1 MNRVPRLR
9 FAPSPTGSL
18 HLGGLRTAL
27 FNHVMAKKLGGEWA
41 LRIEDTDRSR
51 LVPGSVDEIR
61 KGLEWAGIMYNHG
74 PGLGGPHAPYTQS
87 ERLDLYHQYTK
98 RLLDSG
104 HAYRCF
110 CGPNRLS
117 EIKEKLQKLGSNST
131 YDRTCLNLSEEETA
145 RRVRT
150 GEKHVVRLNDTSI
163 QDVKPAPDLVFGTSV
178 QHTHAGLPTDPILL
192 KSDLFPTYH
201 LASVVDDHEMEI
213 THVLRGEEWLPSLPL
228 HLDLYSA
235 LGLEPPKFGHLPL
248 LLNPDG
254 TKMSKRK
261 GDVRV
266 LDYMEKGWEPEAVVN
281 WLALTGW
288 NIHRAASEHESGTP
302 GDVMTLEQIIHAFDI
317 THLTH
322 RRTILDPGKLAFLNR
337 HHLHKKAEGTTDQL
351 IAERA
356 AGIIRA
362 TYPDV
367 DPQWCTRDYISRV
380 LRVLSASWFQTN
392 GFNGLQL
399 EFVFQ
404 DRVII
409 LQDVATAAPYFF
421 RPPDYTSG
429 AAMSLRKTVKGDVY
443 SQVLKQALKALNSVS
458 YEDATRLHDALGSL
472 KADLGVGTRDVMNTM
487 RHALTGSKIG
497 PSVVEVL
504 GLLGPERTNKR
515 LKGALTE

>member
-337 HHLHKKAEGTTDQL
+337 HHLHKKVEGTTDQL

-362 TYPDV
+362 TYPDIGA
-367 DPQWCTRDYISRV
+367 PETTYPACS
-380 LRVLSASWFQTN
+380 
-392 GFNGLQL
+392 
-399 EFVFQ
+399 EFYRQ
-404 DRVII
+404 DRVVI

-421 RPPDYTSG
+421 KPPDYASG

-515 LKGALTE
+515 LEGALTEEL

>member
-1 MNRVPRLR
+1 MNKLPRLR

-27 FNHVMAKKLGGEWA
+27 FNHVMAKKLGGQWA

-51 LVPGSVDEIR
+51 FVPGSVDEIR
-61 KGLEWAGIMYNHG
+61 KGLEWAGIMYDHG

-98 RLLDSG
+98 KLLESG

-110 CGPNRLS
+110 CGPDRLS
-117 EIKEKLQKLGSNST
+117 ETKEKLQKLGSNST
-131 YDRTCLNLSEEETA
+131 YDRACLNLSEEESA
-145 RRVRT
+145 RRVRA
-150 GEKHVVRLNDTSI
+150 GEKHVVRLNDTTI
-163 QDVKPAPDLVFGTSV
+163 QDVTIAPDLVFGTSV

-192 KSDLFPTYH
+192 KSDSFPTYH

-288 NIHRAASEHESGTP
+288 NIHRSTAEHEPGTP
-302 GDVMTLEQIIHAFDI
+302 GDVMTLDNIIHTFDLA
-317 THLTH
+317 HLTH

-337 HHLHKKAEGTTDQL
+337 HHLHRKVEGTDRF

-356 AGIIRA
+356 AGIIRT
-362 TYPDV
+362 TYPNADA
-367 DPQWCTRDYISRV
+367 QWCTKDYISRV
-380 LRVLSASWFQTN
+380 LRVLS
-392 GFNGLQL
+392 
-399 EFVFQ
+399 

-409 LQDVATAAPYFF
+409 LQDIATAAPYFF
-421 RPPDYTSG
+421 QSPDYTSD
-429 AAMSLRKTVKGDVY
+429 AAVSLRKTVKGDTY
-443 SQVLKQALKALNSVS
+443 PRILKQALIALEAVP
-458 YEDATRLHDALGSL
+458 YEDVTKLSDALGSI
-472 KADLGVGTRDVMNTM
+472 KNELGVGTRDVMNTL
-487 RHALTGSKIG
+487 RHVLTGSKIG
-497 PSVVEVL
+497 PSVVEIL
-504 GLLGPERTNKR
+504 GLLGPERTSAR
-515 LKGALTE
+515 LNAALKEKL

>member
-1 MNRVPRLR
+1 MNKIPRLR

-61 KGLEWAGIMYNHG
+61 KGLEWAGIMYDHG
-74 PGLGGPHAPYTQS
+74 PGSGGPHAPYVQS
-87 ERLDLYHQYTK
+87 ERLDLYHQYSK
-98 RLLDSG
+98 KLLDSG

-110 CGPNRLS
+110 CGPDRLL
-117 EIKEKLQKLGSNST
+117 ETKERLQKLGSNST
-131 YDRTCLNLSEEETA
+131 YDRACLNLSEEEIA
-145 RRVRT
+145 RRVRA
-150 GEKHVVRLNDTSI
+150 GEKHIVRLNDTTI
-163 QDVKPAPDLVFGTSV
+163 HNVKISPDLVFGTSV

-192 KSDLFPTYH
+192 KSDSFPTYH

-228 HLDLYSA
+228 HLDLYAA
-235 LGLEPPKFGHLPL
+235 LGLEPPRFGHLPL

-266 LDYMEKGWEPEAVVN
+266 LDYMGWESEAVVN

-288 NIHRAASEHESGTP
+288 NIHRSTAEHEPGTP
-302 GDVMTLEQIIHAFDI
+302 GDLMTLDQIIHAFDI
-317 THLTH
+317 SHLTH

-337 HHLHKKAEGTTDQL
+337 HHLHRKVEGTDEL
-351 IAERA
+351 IAQRA
-356 AGIIRA
+356 TAIIRTA
-362 TYPDV
+362 YPDV
-367 DPQWCTRDYISRV
+367 DPQWCTKDYISRV
-380 LRVLSASWFQTN
+380 LRVLS
-392 GFNGLQL
+392 
-399 EFVFQ
+399 

-409 LQDVATAAPYFF
+409 LQDVATAAPYCFQS
-421 RPPDYTSG
+421 PDYTSD
-429 AAMSLRKTVKGDVY
+429 AAISLRKTVKGDIY
-443 SQVLKQALKALNSVS
+443 PRVLKQALVNLESIP
-458 YEDATRLHDALGSL
+458 YEDPAKLHGALGTIKNEL
-472 KADLGVGTRDVMNTM
+472 EVGTRDVMNTL

-497 PSVVEVL
+497 PSVVEIL
-504 GLLGPERTNKR
+504 GLLGPERTNGR
-515 LKGALTE
+515 LKVALQENL

>member
-1 MNRVPRLR
+1 MNKLPKFR

-27 FNHVMAKKLGGEWA
+27 FNHVMARKLKGEWA

-61 KGLEWAGIMYNHG
+61 KGLEWAGVMYDHG
-74 PGLGGPHAPYTQS
+74 PGLGRPHGPYTQS

-98 RLLDSG
+98 KLLDSG

-110 CGPNRLS
+110 CGPVRLS
-117 EIKEKLQKLGSNST
+117 ETKEKLQKLGSNST
-131 YDRTCLNLSEEETA
+131 YDRACLNLSEEEIA
-145 RRVRT
+145 RRVRA
-150 GEKHVVRLNDTSI
+150 GEKHVVRLNDTTI
-163 QDVKPAPDLVFGTSV
+163 QNVKIAPDLVFGTSV

-192 KSDLFPTYH
+192 KSDSFPTYH

-266 LDYMEKGWEPEAVVN
+266 LDYMEKGWEPEAVIN

-288 NIHRAASEHESGTP
+288 NIHRSTVEHESGVP
-302 GDVMTLEQIIHAFDI
+302 GDMMTLDQIIHSFDI

-337 HHLHKKAEGTTDQL
+337 HHLHRKVEGTDSF

-356 AGIIRA
+356 AGIIRTA
-362 TYPDV
+362 YPHV
-367 DPQWCTRDYISRV
+367 DSQWCTKEYISRV
-380 LRVLSASWFQTN
+380 LRVLS
-392 GFNGLQL
+392 
-399 EFVFQ
+399 
-404 DRVII
+404 DRVVI
-409 LQDVATAAPYFF
+409 LQDVATAAPYLFQ
-421 RPPDYTSG
+421 PPDYKSD
-429 AAMSLRKTVKGDVY
+429 AAISLRNTVKGDTY
-443 SQVLKQALKALNSVS
+443 LRVLKQALVALEGVS
-458 YEDATRLHDALGSL
+458 YQDATRLHDALGSI
-472 KADLGVGTRDVMNTM
+472 KNELGVGTKDVMNTM
-487 RHALTGSKIG
+487 RHVLTGSKIG
-497 PSVVEVL
+497 PSVVEIL
-504 GLLGPERTNKR
+504 GLLGPERTNERFKA
-515 LKGALTE
+515 ALEENV

>member
-1 MNRVPRLR
+1 
-9 FAPSPTGSL
+9 
-18 HLGGLRTAL
+18 
-27 FNHVMAKKLGGEWA
+27 
-41 LRIEDTDRSR
+41 
-51 LVPGSVDEIR
+51 
-61 KGLEWAGIMYNHG
+61 
-74 PGLGGPHAPYTQS
+74 
-87 ERLDLYHQYTK
+87 
-98 RLLDSG
+98 
-104 HAYRCF
+104 
-110 CGPNRLS
+110 
-117 EIKEKLQKLGSNST
+117 
-131 YDRTCLNLSEEETA
+131 
-145 RRVRT
+145 
-150 GEKHVVRLNDTSI
+150 
-163 QDVKPAPDLVFGTSV
+163 
-178 QHTHAGLPTDPILL
+178 
-192 KSDLFPTYH
+192 
-201 LASVVDDHEMEI
+201 
-213 THVLRGEEWLPSLPL
+213 
-228 HLDLYSA
+228 
-235 LGLEPPKFGHLPL
+235 
-248 LLNPDG
+248 
-254 TKMSKRK
+254 MSKRK

-266 LDYMEKGWEPEAVVN
+266 LDYMVKGPGTSTLNGSVVN

-288 NIHRAASEHESGTP
+288 NIHRAASEHESGIP
-302 GDVMTLEQIIHAFDI
+302 GDVMTLEQIIHFDI

-337 HHLHKKAEGTTDQL
+337 HHLHKKVEGTTDQL

-367 DPQWCTRDYISRV
+367 DPQWCTKDYISRV

-399 EFVFQ
+399 EFAFQ

-443 SQVLKQALKALNSVS
+443 CTEFFQIITPHISNFYEAQVLKQALKALNSVS

-515 LKGALTE
+515 LKGALTEEL

>member
-1 MNRVPRLR
+1 MNKLPRFR

-27 FNHVMAKKLGGEWA
+27 FNHVMAKQLKGEWA

-87 ERLDLYHQYTK
+87 ERLDMYHHYTK
-98 RLLDSG
+98 KLLDSG

-110 CGPNRLS
+110 CGPDRLL
-117 EIKEKLQKLGSNST
+117 ETKEKLQKLGSNST
-131 YDRTCLNLSEEETA
+131 YDRACSNLSEEETA
-145 RRVRT
+145 RRVRA
-150 GEKHVVRLNDTSI
+150 GEKHVVRLNDTTV
-163 QDVKPAPDLVFGTSV
+163 QNVKIAPDLVFGTSV

-192 KSDLFPTYH
+192 KSDSFPTYH

-288 NIHRAASEHESGTP
+288 NIHRSTTEHDP
-302 GDVMTLEQIIHAFDI
+302 GAPSDLMTLDQITHNFDI

-337 HHLHKKAEGTTDQL
+337 HHLHQKVEGTDIF

-362 TYPDV
+362 AYPNI
-367 DPQWCTRDYISRV
+367 DPQWYTKDYISRV
-380 LRVLSASWFQTN
+380 LRVLS
-392 GFNGLQL
+392 
-399 EFVFQ
+399 

-409 LQDVATAAPYFF
+409 LQDIATAAPYFF
-421 RPPDYTSG
+421 QSPDYTSD
-429 AAMSLRKTVKGDVY
+429 AALSLRKTVKGDIY
-443 SQVLKQALKALNSVS
+443 PRVLRQALIALDAVP
-458 YEDATRLHDALGSL
+458 YHDATRLHDSLGSI
-472 KADLGVGTRDVMNTM
+472 KSELGVGTKDVMNTL
-487 RHALTGSKIG
+487 RHVLTGSKIG
-497 PSVVEVL
+497 PSVVEIL
-504 GLLGPERTNKR
+504 GLLGPERTNAR
-515 LKGALTE
+515 LNAALKVNL

>member
-1 MNRVPRLR
+1 MKKIPRLR

-27 FNHVMAKKLGGEWA
+27 FNHVMARKLGGEWA

-51 LVPGSVDEIR
+51 LVPGSIDEIR
-61 KGLEWAGIMYNHG
+61 KGLEWAGVMYDHG

-87 ERLDLYHQYTK
+87 ERLDLYHQYAK

-110 CGPNRLS
+110 CGPERLS
-117 EIKEKLQKLGSNST
+117 DTKEKLQKLGSNST
-131 YDRTCLNLSEEETA
+131 YDRACLNLSEEEIS
-145 RRVRT
+145 RRVRA
-150 GEKHVVRLNDTSI
+150 GEKHVVRLNDTTI
-163 QDVKPAPDLVFGTSV
+163 QDVKPVPDLVFGTSV

-235 LGLEPPKFGHLPL
+235 LGLEPPSFGHLPL

-288 NIHRAASEHESGTP
+288 NVHRSTAEHEPGTP
-302 GDVMTLEQIIHAFDI
+302 GDMMTLEQIIHTFDI
-317 THLTH
+317 SHLTH

-337 HHLHKKAEGTTDQL
+337 HHLHKKVEGITDQL

-362 TYPDV
+362 AYPDV
-367 DPQWCTRDYISRV
+367 DPQCCTKDYISRV
-380 LRVLSASWFQTN
+380 LRVLS
-392 GFNGLQL
+392 
-399 EFVFQ
+399 
-404 DRVII
+404 DRVVI
-409 LQDVATAAPYFF
+409 LQDIATAAPYFF
-421 RPPDYTSG
+421 QSPDYTSD
-429 AAMSLRKTVKGDVY
+429 AAVSLRKTVKGDIY
-443 SQVLKQALKALNSVS
+443 PRVLKQALRTLDSVP
-458 YEDATRLHDALGSL
+458 YKDATRLHDTLESL
-472 KADLGVGTRDVMNTM
+472 KTELGVGTRDVMNTM

-497 PSVVEVL
+497 PSVVEIL
-504 GLLGPERTNKR
+504 GLLGQERTNGR
-515 LKGALTE
+515 LKAALEGEL

>member
-1 MNRVPRLR
+1 MNKIPRFR

-27 FNHVMAKKLGGEWA
+27 FNHVMARKLGGEWA

-51 LVPGSVDEIR
+51 LVPGSVGEIR
-61 KGLEWAGIMYNHG
+61 KGLEWAGITYDRG
-74 PGLGGPHAPYTQS
+74 PELGGPHAPYTQS

-98 RLLDSG
+98 KLLDSG

-110 CGPNRLS
+110 CGPERLS
-117 EIKEKLQKLGSNST
+117 ETKEKLQKLGSNST
-131 YDRTCLNLSEEETA
+131 YDRACLNLSEEDIA
-145 RRVRT
+145 RRVRV
-150 GEKHVVRLNDTSI
+150 GEKHVVRLNDTTI

-235 LGLEPPKFGHLPL
+235 LGLEPPRFGHLPL

-288 NIHRAASEHESGTP
+288 NIHRSTAEHEPGAP
-302 GDVMTLEQIIHAFDI
+302 GDLMTLEQIIHAFDI

-337 HHLHKKAEGTTDQL
+337 HHLHKKVEGTTDQL

-362 TYPDV
+362 AYPDI
-367 DPQWCTRDYISRV
+367 DSQWCTRDYISRV
-380 LRVLSASWFQTN
+380 LRVLS
-392 GFNGLQL
+392 
-399 EFVFQ
+399 

-409 LQDVATAAPYFF
+409 LQDVGTAAPYFF
-421 RPPDYTSG
+421 ESPDYTSDS
-429 AAMSLRKTVKGDVY
+429 AISLRKTVKGDVY
-443 SQVLKQALKALNSVS
+443 PRVLKQALRALESVP
-458 YEDATRLHDALGSL
+458 YEDATQLHDALGSV
-472 KADLGVGTRDVMNTM
+472 KTELGVGTRDVMNTM

-497 PSVVEVL
+497 PSVVEIL
-504 GLLGPERTNKR
+504 GLLGPGRTNSR
-515 LKGALTE
+515 LKVALEGKL

>member
-1 MNRVPRLR
+1 MNKVPRLR

-74 PGLGGPHAPYTQS
+74 PGSGGPHAPYTQS
-87 ERLDLYHQYTK
+87 ERLELYHQYTK
-98 RLLDSG
+98 RLLESG

-117 EIKEKLQKLGSNST
+117 ETKEKLQKLGSNST
-131 YDRTCLNLSEEETA
+131 YDRACLNLSEEEIA
-145 RRVRT
+145 RRTRA
-150 GEKHVVRLNDTSI
+150 GEKHVVRLNDTTI
-163 QDVKPAPDLVFGTSV
+163 QNVKIAPDLVFGTSV

-288 NIHRAASEHESGTP
+288 NIHRSVVEHESGTP
-302 GDVMTLEQIIHAFDI
+302 GDVMTLSQITKAFDI

-337 HHLHKKAEGTTDQL
+337 HHLHGKVEGSDQL

-356 AGIIRA
+356 AGAIRA
-362 TYPDV
+362 AYPDV
-367 DPQWCTRDYISRV
+367 DPRWCTKDYISHV
-380 LRVLSASWFQTN
+380 LRVLS
-392 GFNGLQL
+392 
-399 EFVFQ
+399 
-404 DRVII
+404 DRVVI
-409 LQDVATAAPYFF
+409 LQDIATAAPYFF
-421 RPPDYTSG
+421 QSPDYASD
-429 AAMSLRKTVKGDVY
+429 AAMSLRKTVKGDTY
-443 SQVLKQALKALNSVS
+443 SRVLKQALTALESVP
-458 YEDATRLHDALGSL
+458 YEDPMKLHDALGSI
-472 KADLGVGTRDVMNTM
+472 KTELGVGTRDVMNTL

-497 PSVVEVL
+497 PSVVEIL
-504 GLLGPERTNKR
+504 GLLGLERTNAR
-515 LKGALTE
+515 LKAALEKDS